1 MLILKP
7 LFCYSKEDAEGNQMT
22 MIVKSEEDKCSV
34 QIYLNKLPVIPQ
46 IERKGLLPSGRQF
59 TNTSSKEER
68 ITAVTQESHC
78 YASDRDVFL
87 IFILQPELR
96 VTLNLKCMCTV
107 KDSFY
112 LTEETDGSIFPY

>member
-1 MLILKP
+1 
-7 LFCYSKEDAEGNQMT
+7 MT

-34 QIYLNKLPVIPQ
+34 QICLNKLPVIPQ

-68 ITAVTQESHC
+68 ITVVEESHC
-78 YASDRDVFL
+78 YVSDRDVFL
-87 IFILQPELR
+87 ISILQQELR

-112 LTEETDGSIFPY
+112 LTKETDGSIFPY